1 MMLLLEEI
9 WYVGKIFLIT
19 AVFVSGF
26 FLIVITYSAAKR
38 CGMPGFWT
46 RMPKREKGWFTP
58 FAGLRTRFDAFGH
71 KDFYF
76 PVKVYGRRTSYVI
89 ARIMAM
95 YLDYFTLSEART
107 WSVIYGSRK

>member
-1 MMLLLEEI
+1 MWLLGEL
-9 WYVGKIFLIT
+9 WYVVKIFLIT
-19 AVFVSGF
+19 AACVGGF
-26 FLIVITYSAAKR
+26 FAVVLTYSAAKR
-38 CGMPGFWT
+38 CGMPGFFE

-58 FAGLRTRFDAFGH
+58 FTGLRTRFDAFGH
-71 KDFYF
+71 KDFCF
-76 PVKVYGRRTSYVI
+76 PIKVYGRRTSYVI